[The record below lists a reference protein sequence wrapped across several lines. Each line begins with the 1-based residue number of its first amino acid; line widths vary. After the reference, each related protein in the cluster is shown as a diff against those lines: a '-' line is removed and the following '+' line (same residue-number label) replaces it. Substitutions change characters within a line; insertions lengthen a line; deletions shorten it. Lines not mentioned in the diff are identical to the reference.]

1 MRREGW
7 GLEVVWSYG
16 KESWEMTVV
25 ARGGEGG
32 RGLREEKL
40 TLGCRRGTSKGHEG
54 AEGKKLELRTS
65 RTISKTD
72 WSLSC

>member
-1 MRREGW
+1 MEWRTLERWELGEGAETALVGRVKGQWGMRREGW

-32 RGLREEKL
+32 RGLREEKV
-40 TLGCRRGTSKGHEG
+40 TPGV
-54 AEGKKLELRTS
+54 
-65 RTISKTD
+65 
-72 WSLSC
+72 